1 MKFTVSIVFL
11 FFILKGYSQS
21 LTGDAT
27 KLKLLQD
34 KKSEFHKKT
43 DGEQDGY
50 RIKIHFGPDRSKAM
64 EIKSKFLSKYSEYG
78 AYDEYMVPNFVIVVG
93 NFKTKPEAYGFLK
106 TIQGDFPNAF
116 IIKDKIKPNKY

>member
-21 LTGDAT
+21 LTGDAA
-27 KLKLLQD
+27 KLKSLQD

-116 IIKDKIKPNKY
+116 IIKDKVKPNKY